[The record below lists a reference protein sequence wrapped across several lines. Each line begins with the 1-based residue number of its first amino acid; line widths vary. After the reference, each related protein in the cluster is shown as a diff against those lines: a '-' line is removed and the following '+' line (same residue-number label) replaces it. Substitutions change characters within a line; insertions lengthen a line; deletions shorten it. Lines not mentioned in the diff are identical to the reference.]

1 MLSESQ
7 RTVAEKRNVTQWLQ
21 AGIAAAQ
28 SGQQEEARYRLL
40 DVVEQD
46 QTNETAWYWLYQV
59 SERADDK
66 RICLENL
73 VLLNPNNQWAKQQL
87 LNYLDSAAPN
97 AERRRKAVAK
107 KAERPAAP
115 RPIPLKLIT
124 AFWVGISFIFLGSG
138 IISAG
143 DWLLS
148 VSRSRGFPYTL
159 TIPQFLELLITIS
172 FITSGVLGF
181 FIAITLFSRSMIGF
195 YGSLLLALGL
205 LLIGPTVSLISNPPN
220 YLALTCTGGI
230 SGMIVLLTL
239 ASQSGFRT
247 ISHDDK
253 PSN

>member
-1 MLSESQ
+1 M
-7 RTVAEKRNVTQWLQ
+7 KQWLQ

-28 SGQQEEARYRLL
+28 AGQEEEARHRLL

-73 VLLNPNNQWAKQQL
+73 ILLNPNNQWAKQQL
-87 LNYLDSAAPN
+87 LNHLDIAAPN
-97 AERRRKAVAK
+97 AKPRRKPLVK
-107 KAERPAAP
+107 KADQATIP
-115 RPIPLKLIT
+115 RPIPLKLII
-124 AFWVGISFIFLGSG
+124 AFWVGISFIFLSSG

-148 VSRSRGFPYTL
+148 VSRSRDFPYTL

-181 FIAITLFSRSMIGF
+181 FIAITLFARSMIGF
-195 YGSLLLALGL
+195 YGSLLLALGM
-205 LLIGPTVSLISNPPN
+205 LLIGPTVSLISTPPN
-220 YLALTCTGGI
+220 YLALTCIGGI
-230 SGMIVLLTL
+230 SGVIVLLTL
-239 ASQSGFRT
+239 ASQSGFRNT
-247 ISHDDK
+247 STHDK
-253 PSN
+253 SPN